1 MENKT
6 IKITNLSINVD
17 NPRYESQQS
26 QKAAIE
32 MLVLEQK
39 DKLFNLASDILEHG
53 LNPLDM
59 ILVTPI
65 DANRYMVLEGNRR
78 VTALKI
84 LQNPQL
90 INDDMQALRK
100 RFERL
105 IKGKDLSMLK
115 SVKCVVID
123 DQAEANLWIK
133 RKHAGQL
140 DGRGTVSWDSLQI
153 QRFEARSEGKASDV
167 LQIIDY
173 LITSDIVSSSIKS
186 KLSSINTTN
195 LERLISDPD
204 IRKRLGISKSNGQ
217 LTSSFEQQNVV
228 ANLVKVIEDIT
239 SPDFSVKKIYNKEK
253 RKQYIEELGID
264 IQGTNIAENTWKFSE
279 TENEHDQETEV
290 KATSS
295 NKKKVNNSQRSSLI
309 PSKFQLPID
318 NPRISQI
325 FTELKCTSM
334 RNSPNAVSV
343 LFRVFLELTIDN
355 FLNNH
360 GLNKDGHP
368 ASEEQ
373 NLIGKCSKVM
383 NYLHQKDLISKE
395 KLKGIQN
402 ELKDST
408 SIFSI
413 ESLNAYVHNMHF
425 SPKEDNLRV
434 GWDNVEPFFEV
445 VWNNMTPEAN

>member
-6 IKITNLSINVD
+6 IKLANLSINVN

-32 MLVLEQK
+32 MIVWDQK

-65 DANRYMVLEGNRR
+65 DMNRFLVLEGNRR
-78 VTALKI
+78 VTALKL

-90 INDDMQALRK
+90 INDDMQLLRK
-100 RFERL
+100 RFEKL
-105 IKGKDLSMLK
+105 IKGKDVSLLK

-123 DQAEANLWIK
+123 DQTEANLWIK

-140 DGRGTVSWDSLQI
+140 DGRGTVNWDSLQI
-153 QRFEARSEGKASDV
+153 QRFEARSEGKTSVV
-167 LQIIDY
+167 LQIIDFM
-173 LITSDIVSSSIKS
+173 LTSDLVPSSIKS
-186 KLSSINTTN
+186 QLSSINITN

-204 IRKRLGISKSNGQ
+204 VRKHLGITKNKGH
-217 LTSSFEQQNVV
+217 LTSIYDQRNVILS
-228 ANLVKVIEDIT
+228 LVKVIEDIA

-253 RKQYIEELGID
+253 RKQYIEELCINV
-264 IQGTNIAENTWKFSE
+264 QGTNKAEKTWLISE
-279 TENEHDQETEV
+279 FENEHNREREA
-290 KATSS
+290 KAATII
-295 NKKKVNNSQRSSLI
+295 KKKSNNNLRASLV
-309 PSKFQLPID
+309 PNKLNLPID

-325 FTELKCTSM
+325 LSELKCTSM
-334 RNSPNAVSV
+334 RSSPNAVAV
-343 LFRVFLELTIDN
+343 LFRVFLELTIDS

-360 GLNKDGHP
+360 GLAKDGRS
-368 ASEEQ
+368 ASDEQ
-373 NLIGKCSKVM
+373 NLIGKCSRVM
-383 NYLHQKDLISKE
+383 NYLRQKNFMTQE
-395 KLKGIQN
+395 KLTGIQH

-413 ESLNAYVHNMHF
+413 DSLNAYVHNMHF
-425 SPKEDNLRV
+425 SPKEDNLRI
-434 GWDNVEPFFEV
+434 GWDNVEPFFV
-445 VWNNMTPEAN
+445 AVWNNMNPEK